1 MFIDE
6 VEVLSEE
13 VVMIHVCNP
22 RRHLHLAA
30 QYRAMLSREAMDFF
44 GEKSYEKH
52 LLLYLGAP
60 PKPCMQVR
68 CPEGLE
74 EPKYRCKAVENEDG
88 DNWDYL
94 A

>member
-1 MFIDE
+1 MHSETAYSHGHPISSY
-6 VEVLSEE
+6 VEPGGDAFLWRKELRETS
-13 VVMIHVCNP
+13 VVV
-22 RRHLHLAA
+22 
-30 QYRAMLSREAMDFF
+30 S
-44 GEKSYEKH
+44 
-52 LLLYLGAP
+52 GAP
-60 PKPCMQVR
+60 PKPCMQVC